1 MCTNLAVPLK
11 RPHCCLEQHQ
21 WQSETPFLI
30 CADPPGN
37 LFQVL
42 DHADNRVK
50 RGHIAGFQQIEQQLF
65 RRPVD
70 RFLLFPR

>member
-11 RPHCCLEQHQ
+11 RPHCCLEQHHG
-21 WQSETPFLI
+21 QSKTPLLI
-30 CADPPGN
+30 FTYPSGHV
-37 LFQVL
+37 FQVL

>member
-11 RPHCCLEQHQ
+11 RPHCCLEQHHG
-21 WQSETPFLI
+21 QSKTPFLI
-30 CADPPGN
+30 FTYPSGHV
-37 LFQVL
+37 FQVL